1 MESAF
6 SYNFTHNTGSTRKN
20 VSLKSKTNYSLRW
33 LNKAR
38 GPSSTCPRWHP
49 ASLGPATGS
58 STELQRQPSLDSPR
72 PWPRISLLKESG
84 STASALEQSIRHL
97 WGQNYWIL
105 WSFVVI
111 RIKDN
116 FVWFLSCKIN
126 GSSSAHKVSQVK
138 HQNGFINSNLS
149 HLSRQRMQAFDDPE
163 AAYRNF
169 LARQPTGRLGR
180 PEEIA
185 AAAVYL
191 ASDEVLPSEGLFTI
205 EIEAYTS
212 DRSTHLERQHGHK
225 CNQCLGLMLS
235 KNFLDHDKK

>member
-1 MESAF
+1 MYDFYHAKL
-6 SYNFTHNTGSTRKN
+6 TAHHRHIKC
-20 VSLKSKTNYSLRW
+20 LKSSIKMVL
-33 LNKAR
+33 L
-38 GPSSTCPRWHP
+38 
-49 ASLGPATGS
+49 TG
-58 STELQRQPSLDSPR
+58 
-72 PWPRISLLKESG
+72 
-84 STASALEQSIRHL
+84 
-97 WGQNYWIL
+97 
-105 WSFVVI
+105 
-111 RIKDN
+111 
-116 FVWFLSCKIN
+116 
-126 GSSSAHKVSQVK
+126 
-138 HQNGFINSNLS
+138 NLS

-191 ASDEVLPSEGLFTI
+191 ASDEVLSSEGLFTI
-205 EIEAYTS
+205 EIVACTS